1 MKLSLFFDAN
11 IADGGSYHHCL
22 KTIEIFKKIKIDNLN
37 ISLIVAHK
45 KKEFINKKN
54 LNILNYNID
63 IFDRLFFLLYS
74 SNLFRIL
81 LKRFKVKNKFEK
93 FLYKNK
99 IDLVYFISNSRFSIF
114 CNNINFCTYI
124 YEIHHL
130 FRPDL
135 PEYKTWHDFDLREN
149 VLINSIKKSSIIF
162 VDTNKKKKD
171 LVKYYNCYEEKIKVI
186 PLISNL
192 IIDKKKISKIANQK
206 KRKLGLKKK
215 YFFYPA
221 QYWAHKNHKY
231 LIDTMK
237 ILVQKHKFKDLFIF
251 TGQKKGNFTY
261 LNNLVLRNN
270 LSKYIKFFDYLTND
284 DVINLYKNCEG
295 LIMPTLIGNSCL
307 PLYEAFYYRAK
318 VFYTKNLLDNSLK
331 KFVTEFNIDDPNDL
345 VKKIINCNYQKL
357 NFKRNLAYSYVIKN
371 LNEQSIEKKYK
382 NIFEKYI
389 YQTNIYN
396 DLD

>member
-22 KTIEIFKKIKIDNLN
+22 KTVEIFKKIKIDNLN
-37 ISLIVAHK
+37 ISLIVTHK
-45 KKEFINKKN
+45 KKEFLNKKN
-54 LNILNYNID
+54 LDILNYNID

-81 LKRFKVKNKFEK
+81 LKRFKIKNKFEK

-171 LVKYYNCYEEKIKVI
+171 LVKYYNCYEEKIK
-186 PLISNL
+186 
-192 IIDKKKISKIANQK
+192 
-206 KRKLGLKKK
+206 
-215 YFFYPA
+215 
-221 QYWAHKNHKY
+221 
-231 LIDTMK
+231 
-237 ILVQKHKFKDLFIF
+237 FKDLFIF

-261 LNNLVLRNN
+261 LNNLVLKNN

-331 KFVTEFNIDDPNDL
+331 KLVTEFNIDDPNDL
-345 VKKIINCNYQKL
+345 VKKIINCNNRKL
-357 NFKRNLAYSYVIKN
+357 NFRRNLAYNYVIKN
-371 LNEQSIEKKYK
+371 INEQSIENKYK
-382 NIFEKYI
+382 SIFEKYI

-396 DLD
+396 NLD